1 MTLTPYERTQWQR
14 RVNDR
19 ERRRLDDRDNAF
31 AQHEAG
37 HALAARLLD
46 IDITAATIE
55 PYADFG
61 GVVLFARTPDHT
73 FNHLVVLMAGSEAE
87 RMFGSADDGHED
99 DLRQARA
106 LAETIDDNDV
116 GAIIKRAR
124 RKARAI
130 LKSNFVPLT
139 RMALALIEKRTI
151 FAGEIEEIVESAT
164 DDDASDNDNRDAILM
179 RALSSK
185 LVRYGTP
192 GEIL

>member
-19 ERRRLDDRDNAF
+19 ERRRLDDRDTAF

-37 HALAARLLD
+37 HALTARLLD

-55 PYADFG
+55 PYAGFG
-61 GVVLFARTPDHT
+61 GLVLFARTPDHT

-87 RMFGSADDGHED
+87 RMFGSADDGHKAIC
-99 DLRQARA
+99 ARRWP
-106 LAETIDDNDV
+106 LPSRSTIDV
-116 GAIIKRAR
+116 GAVISRAR

-139 RMALALIEKRTI
+139 RMAFALIEKRTI
-151 FAGEIEEIVESAT
+151 FAGEIEEIVETT
-164 DDDASDNDNRDAILM
+164 DDDAGDDDDRDAILM
-179 RALSSK
+179 RTLGSRV
-185 LVRYGTP
+185 VRYGRP